1 MCWTILWPAAVT
13 WLMCT
18 STKCNSAFVWCWN
31 NLKNEFSTEKVHVNA
46 PSSWNNNSDTCSLSQ
61 STLVF
66 LPTYFLSL
74 STFYLTNSP
83 PVSRSW
89 PRERGRPST
98 TIRSWRRSTST
109 TRRSDVSLT
118 TDIYPRTSTTRD
130 MSWGSWKR
138 LAVGSMCSLFFLFL
152 GGGIGIELFYL

>member
-31 NLKNEFSTEKVHVNA
+31 NRKNEFSTEKVHVQVG
-46 PSSWNNNSDTCSLSQ
+46 TTTQTHVLSLSLNLLL
-61 STLVF
+61 SFSPL
-66 LPTYFLSL
+66 YFLSL
-74 STFYLTNSP
+74 SSFYLTNSP
-83 PVSRSW
+83 PVSHSW

-118 TDIYPRTSTTRD
+118 TDIYPRTSTTRE

-138 LAVGSMCSLFFLFL
+138 LAVGSMCSLFFFFW
-152 GGGIGIELFYL
+152 GE

>member
-1 MCWTILWPAAVT
+1 MTLQVGT
-13 WLMCT
+13 T
-18 STKCNSAFVWCWN
+18 TQ
-31 NLKNEFSTEKVHVNA
+31 THVL
-46 PSSWNNNSDTCSLSQ
+46 SLSLNLL
-61 STLVF
+61 SSFSPL
-66 LPTYFLSL
+66 YFLSL

-109 TRRSDVSLT
+109 TRRSDVLLT
-118 TDIYPRTSTTRD
+118 TDIYPRTSTTRE

-138 LAVGSMCSLFFLFL
+138 LAVGSTCSLFFLFL
-152 GGGIGIELFYL
+152 GGGDRNWAILSIGMAWRPLGVRVEVMLAWAAARVGLTYAVTLP